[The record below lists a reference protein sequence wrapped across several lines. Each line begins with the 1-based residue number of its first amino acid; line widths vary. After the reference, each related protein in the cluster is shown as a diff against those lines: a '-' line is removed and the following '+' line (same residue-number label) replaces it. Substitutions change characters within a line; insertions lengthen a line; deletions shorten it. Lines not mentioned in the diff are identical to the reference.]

1 MLLIKPQSMKHSN
14 NFHFCFEFYEQK
26 TILSGKVRL
35 RKTRIILIGSRLS
48 KLIKYKTYSNYFTLI
63 DLMISNREK

>member
-14 NFHFCFEFYEQK
+14 NFHFRFEFYEQK

-35 RKTRIILIGSRLS
+35 RKTRIILIADFLN
-48 KLIKYKTYSNYFTLI
+48 L
-63 DLMISNREK
+63 